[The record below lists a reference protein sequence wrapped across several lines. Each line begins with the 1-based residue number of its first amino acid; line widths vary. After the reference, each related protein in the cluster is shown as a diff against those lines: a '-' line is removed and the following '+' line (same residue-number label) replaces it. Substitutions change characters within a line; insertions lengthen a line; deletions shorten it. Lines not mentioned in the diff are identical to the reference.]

1 MKQNHFTADQ
11 LKDMA
16 ADYFTSNSDVSYLVA
31 STHDGV
37 FYRPENAGYAQ
48 AGADANDGQLV
59 MVSAESDVT
68 PITTAALNTH
78 VNALAAGF
86 AGKIMDLVGYFSS
99 HLTRVA
105 NGEAPGK
112 VLADLLAGVLPVEG
126 LVDDRGYLAELDEMP
141 AGLTELVAGASYVF
155 VPEPSG
161 LAELVASATHF
172 SFPDAA
178 PASTEAAAPAPVV
191 KAARKAAAPKKAP
204 AKAAKVAKS
213 PKIKPSTKSAE

>member
-1 MKQNHFTADQ
+1 MSKKQYTADQ

-16 ADYFTSNSDVSYLVA
+16 ADYFTSNPDVSYLVA

-78 VNALAAGF
+78 VNAVAAAF
-86 AGKIMDLVGYFSS
+86 AGKITDLVGYFSA
-99 HLTRVA
+99 HLNRVA

-112 VLADLLAGVLPVEG
+112 VLADLLAGVLPV
-126 LVDDRGYLAELDEMP
+126 VDQDSLDGFDLTDDLDEQP
-141 AGLTELVAGASYVF
+141 T
-155 VPEPSG
+155 G
-161 LAELVASATHF
+161 LAELVAGATHF

-178 PASTEAAAPAPVV
+178 PASTDAAAPAPAA
-191 KAARKAAAPKKAP
+191 KPARKAAAPKKAT
-204 AKAAKVAKS
+204 AKAAAPAKVAKAAKS